1 MSSTTYTVSAQQ
13 PKDNTT
19 ASKLTSGRVK
29 SDGADFTDEKP
40 LPEYSLPKV
49 GILSYVPA
57 SWVPYGEL
65 MRIDKPTGIYAFY
78 FHHLFGTLYACILLN
93 TPPTLQHLLKVN
105 AILFAG
111 TIFMRGA
118 ACSWNDTLDREYD
131 RQVRRCRL
139 RPIARGALSPTQG
152 HLFTSVL
159 TLAALSFLY
168 QLPIDCWI
176 LAMPKIFLL
185 ALYPFAKRFT
195 DFPQLVLG
203 FEMSSGLFIGAAAMG
218 YDFRTTKQ
226 HTWLALGLF
235 YFAQICWTVIY
246 DTVYAQQD
254 VEDDAKAGVRSMA
267 VRFKDGPRTLLTWVA
282 VLQVGLL
289 AAVGSLQEWG
299 LWYYSITCA
308 GTAVLLFW
316 NVYTVDLQN
325 PAECMWWFVYGSRM
339 VGAITSA
346 GLGLEA
352 FLK

>member
-1 MSSTTYTVSAQQ
+1 MASESTNGREKSS
-13 PKDNTT
+13 D
-19 ASKLTSGRVK
+19 ASISG
-29 SDGADFTDEKP
+29 ENP
-40 LPEYSLPKV
+40 LPEYSLPKT
-49 GILSYVPA
+49 GILSCIPA
-57 SWVPYGEL
+57 SFVPYGEL

-78 FHHLFGTLYACILLN
+78 YHHLFGTLFASILLD
-93 TPPTLQHLLKVN
+93 TPPTLPNLLKIN
-105 AILFAG
+105 AILLAG
-111 TIFMRGA
+111 TVFMRGA

-139 RPIARGALSPTQG
+139 RPIARGALTPTQG
-152 HLFTSVL
+152 HLFTSCL

-168 QLPIDCWI
+168 QLPVHCWI

-203 FEMSSGLFIGAAAMG
+203 FEMSTGLFIGAAAVD
-218 YDFRTTKQ
+218 YDFRTTEP
-226 HTWLALGLF
+226 HIWIAFGLF
-235 YFAQICWTVIY
+235 YFAQICWTVVY

-267 VRFKDGPRTLLTWVA
+267 VRFKDGPRTLLTGVA
-282 VLQVGLL
+282 VLQVMLL
-289 AAVGSLQEWG
+289 VAGGWLQEWG
-299 LWYYSITCA
+299 LWYYTFTCA
-308 GTAVLLFW
+308 GTATLLFW

-339 VGAITSA
+339 VGATTSA

-352 FLK
+352 FFKF